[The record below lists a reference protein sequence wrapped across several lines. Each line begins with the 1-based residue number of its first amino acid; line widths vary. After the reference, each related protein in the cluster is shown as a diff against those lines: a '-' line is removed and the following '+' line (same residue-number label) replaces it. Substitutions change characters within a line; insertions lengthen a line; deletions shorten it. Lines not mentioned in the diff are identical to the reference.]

1 MWSRALIRC
10 LPMIQYDEHKANDV
24 AKEPHELTH
33 APDAIRY
40 FCSGRPFAGKPPEE
54 KKHKLPPELQDTTQ
68 GEGGYQTW

>member
-1 MWSRALIRC
+1 
-10 LPMIQYDEHKANDV
+10 MIQYDEHKANDV

-54 KKHKLPPELQDTTQ
+54 KKNKLPPELRDTTQ